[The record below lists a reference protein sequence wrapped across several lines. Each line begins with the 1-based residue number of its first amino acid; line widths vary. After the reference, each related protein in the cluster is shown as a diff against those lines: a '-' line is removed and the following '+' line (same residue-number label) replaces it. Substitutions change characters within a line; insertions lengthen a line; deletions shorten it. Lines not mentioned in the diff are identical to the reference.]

1 MSRRRFSNVSALI
14 ADLLDRH
21 ERSPDATRLVASI
34 NNDGFASVDQ
44 RDAFDDELAS
54 LEREGGVELVR
65 TGHRSERV
73 VTGAR
78 LKDPAV
84 LYRHAERRP
93 SGARAR
99 DQTCRGGARP
109 HGRGVRR

>member
-1 MSRRRFSNVSALI
+1 MSRHRFSSVSSLI
-14 ADLLDRH
+14 ADLLNRH

-34 NNDGFASVDQ
+34 DNDGFASVDQ

-54 LEREGGVELVR
+54 LERQGGIELVC

-84 LYRHAERRP
+84 LYRLAERRP
-93 SGARAR
+93 SGQLA
-99 DQTCRGGARP
+99 D
-109 HGRGVRR
+109 